1 METLEQEKKIK
12 LPFPDDSFMSTALVK
27 EIPERAGSI
36 SYLTPEISPGRSGD
50 ILSMKVNHQFFETST
65 KRVKSSINKETLM
78 DIQAIHGIDAYQE
91 LVSVLSNETILGN
104 QKVLNGIY
112 KKLGE
117 ESERKS
123 RSKWK
128 SFLNKYFNIEFPT
141 YVKDSKELALKI
153 ALFSNLIAA
162 KSRRGPGNFI
172 VVSAYNWSLLQE
184 LNSTSLILDPVTPMS
199 SGIIL
204 VGTINNNIQVFLNSN
219 LSYNDSTV
227 IIGKKSEEPFPGVLF
242 GRYTRELE
250 VMDSY
255 SPMDFK
261 ENSEYALIER
271 SIISEFG
278 NPSDAYYT
286 ANIVVG
292 KKPLWRTLIGA

>member
-1 METLEQEKKIK
+1 METLEQEKKTK
-12 LPFPDDSFMSTALVK
+12 LPFPDDSFMSTAMVK
-27 EIPERAGSI
+27 DMQERAMGV
-36 SYLTPEISPGRSGD
+36 SYLTPEISEERSGNM
-50 ILSMKVNHQFFETST
+50 IGLKTNNQFLEASVR
-65 KRVKSSINKETLM
+65 RVKSSISKETLM
-78 DIQAIHGIDAYQE
+78 DMQAMHGIDPFQE
-91 LVSVLSNETILGN
+91 LVSALSNEILLGN

-117 ESERKS
+117 ETERKS

-128 SFLNKYFNIEFPT
+128 SFLNKYFNIEFPI

-153 ALFSNLIAA
+153 VLFSNLIAA

-172 VVSAYNWSLLQE
+172 VVSPYTWGLLQE
-184 LNSTSLILDPVTPMS
+184 LDSVTLLNPGDSMS
-199 SGIIL
+199 AGIIQ
-204 VGTINNNIQVFLNSN
+204 VGTMNNQFQVFLNTS
-219 LSYNDSTV
+219 LPYGDTTV
-227 IIGKKSEEPFPGVLF
+227 IIGRKSEEPFSGAIF

-261 ENSEYALIER
+261 ETSEYVLIER